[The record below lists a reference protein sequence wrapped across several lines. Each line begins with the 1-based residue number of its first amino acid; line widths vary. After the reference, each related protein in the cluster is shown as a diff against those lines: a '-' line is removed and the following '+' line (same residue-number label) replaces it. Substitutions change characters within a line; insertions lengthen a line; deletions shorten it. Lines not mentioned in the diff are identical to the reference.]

1 MHTHQYIYIYMCV
14 CTYIPYLKS
23 KLKLRMASGLLGS
36 IFRLGGLFTG
46 HSDRDVRTCA
56 LGIEGAVPGHVNSF
70 PLRLRSPPKR
80 THKRP
85 NKKQKSTRAV
95 IDSLIHE
102 NMNICPV
109 HPLYE
114 PRKTKHVLTQQHTG
128 RIFWLILA
136 SGVLGFVSGEMH
148 HGSSASH
155 WGCPIFLW
163 PEFGPWA
170 DLRAQ

>member
-1 MHTHQYIYIYMCV
+1 M
-14 CTYIPYLKS
+14 
-23 KLKLRMASGLLGS
+23 
-36 IFRLGGLFTG
+36 
-46 HSDRDVRTCA
+46 VRTCA

-128 RIFWLILA
+128 RIFWLIP
-136 SGVLGFVSGEMH
+136 GFR
-148 HGSSASH
+148 
-155 WGCPIFLW
+155 
-163 PEFGPWA
+163 GPWLCVRRNA
-170 DLRAQ
+170 SRLERFTLGLSYIPLAGVWSLGRLARTVTQKLDFVDRGLRSFRVDCAQDFLNSVLSFTATHTSR